1 MLKIDSIAAI
11 RAGVTLRGRDA
22 TRPVLGG
29 PIRLVRIGDIS
40 REGRIAPEGVIQ
52 IRPAESIGADVFLR
66 PGDVLVAA
74 RGTRNTA
81 AVYNLNLPG
90 AIAGAQFF
98 VLRPK
103 GHVLPEFIAWYLRS
117 DPVRLH
123 FDNRRKGTHV
133 QLIQRADIA
142 EIEIPLPPMNV
153 QRRIVALA
161 DLIEREHTLSTRLA
175 DLRCRYQSQ
184 LLLRA
189 TRVPHRPSAHQ
200 PILSSP

>member
-1 MLKIDSIAAI
+1 MQKLDSIAEI

-22 TRPVLGG
+22 TRPVLEG

-40 REGRIAPEGVIQ
+40 RDGRIAPESI
-52 IRPAESIGADVFLR
+52 IRIHPAESIGPDLFLR

-81 AVYNLNLPG
+81 AVFNLDLPG

-103 GHVLPEFIAWYLRS
+103 GQVLPEFLAWFLRS
-117 DPVRLH
+117 EPVSRY
-123 FDNRRKGTHV
+123 FDNRRKGTYV

-142 EIEIPLPPMNV
+142 EIEVPLPPMDE
-153 QRRIVALA
+153 QRRIVAMA
-161 DLIEREHTLSTRLA
+161 DLVEQEHILSTRLA
-175 DLRCRYQSQ
+175 ELRSRYRSQ
-184 LLLRA
+184 LLLQA
-189 TRVPHRPSAHQ
+189 ARVPDHTSTR
-200 PILSSP
+200 